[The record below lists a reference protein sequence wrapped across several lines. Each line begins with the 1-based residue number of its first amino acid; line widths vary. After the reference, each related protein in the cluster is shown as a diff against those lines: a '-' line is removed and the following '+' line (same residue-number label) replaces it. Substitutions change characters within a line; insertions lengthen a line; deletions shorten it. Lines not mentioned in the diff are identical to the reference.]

1 MKLFSTKR
9 AKRQAVYILIFLVLL
24 ILTADLNAR
33 LNELFVAKNERDS
46 VRSQVY
52 SLWVTQQVLKTQ
64 AAYANSDQAVEEWA
78 RQDGRKIKPGDI
90 PVVPLPAGGVIPT
103 PQVTPTPVPT
113 EYQNWEIWQS
123 MLLGK

>member
-1 MKLFSTKR
+1 MKLFSTKS

-24 ILTADLNAR
+24 IVTADLNAR
-33 LNELFVAKNERDS
+33 LNELVRAKAERDA

-64 AAYANSDQAVEEWA
+64 SAYANSDQAVEAWA

-103 PQVTPTPVPT
+103 PQATPTPAPT
-113 EYQNWEIWQS
+113 PFENWEIWQS
-123 MLLGK
+123 MILGR